1 MVGVK
6 IPGRARN
13 DGRWWTIVKI
23 AVDYVFFAYRL
34 SAYFA
39 GSRDREFPNSL
50 KNAGLGKARL
60 PLCAG
65 RCRM

>member
-13 DGRWWTIVKI
+13 DGKWWTIVKI

-34 SAYFA
+34 SACSA
-39 GSRDREFPNSL
+39 PVGAKRE
-50 KNAGLGKARL
+50 
-60 PLCAG
+60 
-65 RCRM
+65 